1 MEETMSDVLVIGA
14 SILDIKGRLT
24 EQPIPNSSNYASIK
38 MSIGGVA
45 RNIAEN
51 LARLGA
57 DARLLTAIGDDYAGE
72 EMSGNAEEVGMDISR
87 ALMIDGE
94 STATYLAALDQT
106 GDLLLGLDDTDIM
119 RHITPEYLRKN
130 EDAFEDCEMVVLDL
144 NLTDAALDEAI
155 KTARQYGKK
164 IVVDPT
170 STQRAVRLKKHLADL
185 DIITPNMDEAA
196 AILGRSSPNTPD
208 DAIAA
213 ARALVGLGVGVAV
226 ITQAEQG
233 ACYATEHE
241 WGHFPALNVQ
251 IVDTTGAGDALTAA
265 IVFGMLNNLSV
276 ADSVR
281 LGLNAASLT
290 LRTSETV
297 SSELS
302 LDQLY
307 GMDETI

>member
-1 MEETMSDVLVIGA
+1 MSDVLVIGA

-72 EMSGNAEEVGMDISR
+72 EMGGNAEEVGMDISR

-170 STQRAVRLKKHLADL
+170 STQRAVRLKS
-185 DIITPNMDEAA
+185 IWPIWT
-196 AILGRSSPNTPD
+196 SSPPTWTKPPRYW
-208 DAIAA
+208 AA
-213 ARALVGLGVGVAV
+213 ARPTRPMTPLPRRGRWWGWALA
-226 ITQAEQG
+226 
-233 ACYATEHE
+233 
-241 WGHFPALNVQ
+241 W
-251 IVDTTGAGDALTAA
+251 
-265 IVFGMLNNLSV
+265 
-276 ADSVR
+276 R
-281 LGLNAASLT
+281 
-290 LRTSETV
+290 
-297 SSELS
+297 
-302 LDQLY
+302 
-307 GMDETI
+307 